1 MTIADIPILNY
12 HKIEKKSDIGITSR
26 HPDQFERDIFFLY
39 EQGYQT
45 ITFEQYAEGI
55 NLPEKP
61 VILTFDD
68 GYQSVLTEAF
78 PVLEKYSFRAVVFM
92 PTAFVGQTNDWDV
105 QFGGQKYIHLNQEEL
120 KQLSAAG
127 YEIASHGRSHR
138 SFTSISVSELRQELV
153 QSKQELESLTGKR
166 VQTVCY
172 PFGCF
177 NEQVMEMTEQAGYRF
192 GMASLYFL
200 GSKSIKPELA
210 LRRFNM
216 YRPDSQK
223 ALKRKLTTDFLTY
236 YGLRDWLFQLGGK
249 LTPFYQKLTSR

>member
-26 HPDQFERDIFFLY
+26 HPQQLERDISFLY

-55 NLPEKP
+55 NLPERP
-61 VILTFDD
+61 VVLTFDD
-68 GYQSVLTEAF
+68 GYQSVYTEAF
-78 PVLEKYSFRAVVFM
+78 PVFKKYNFTAVIFM
-92 PTAFVGQTNDWDV
+92 PTAFIGKTNDWDI
-105 QFGGQKYIHLNQEEL
+105 QFSGQKYVHLNRTEL
-120 KQLSAAG
+120 KHLSAAG
-127 YEIASHGRSHR
+127 FEIASHGRTHR
-138 SFTSISVSELRQELV
+138 SFTAMSLSEVERELV

-177 NEQVMEMTEQAGYRF
+177 NEQVLNRAEQAGYRF
-192 GMASLYFL
+192 GLASLYFTRH
-200 GSKSIKPELA
+200 KAVKRELA
-210 LRRFNM
+210 LRRFNI
-216 YRPDSQK
+216 YRQDS
-223 ALKRKLTTDFLTY
+223 LNVLNRKITTDFFTF

-249 LTPFYQKLTSR
+249 LTPFYQKITNR